1 VRNPTTAIWSAVA
14 VLAAGGLSWLL
25 LDWLGAFA
33 FWNAIEIGL
42 VYGFVGLG
50 VFLSFRVLNFP
61 DLTVDGSFPL
71 GAMVV
76 AALLIGGDPFWG
88 NPWIATLVAFVAGCL
103 AGLVTAALNVVF
115 KILHL
120 LASILTMYA
129 LYSINLRVGDGRP
142 NLSVRNL
149 DSVVD
154 VMDGVGLPSNYVEPT
169 LLLVLLV
176 IAIGLLTWFLT
187 TDFGLGMR
195 ATGINP
201 KMARAQGIPTG
212 RNIYAGMAL
221 SNGLVAV
228 GGGLFAQT
236 AGFADATSGTGT
248 IVFGLAAVI
257 IGETLLPFRGIW
269 ILLAGCVFGSVIYRL
284 ARQSALEWDGIC
296 VGNSCFEVLASD
308 LNIITAAIVVLALVL
323 PQLRS
328 WSRSR

>member
-1 VRNPTTAIWSAVA
+1 MS
-14 VLAAGGLSWLL
+14 
-25 LDWLGAFA
+25 AFA

-154 VMDGVGLPSNYVEPT
+154 VMEPLGLPSNYVEPT
-169 LLLVLLV
+169 LMLILLAVTV
-176 IAIGLLTWFLT
+176 VGLTWFLT

-201 KMARAQGIPTG
+201 KMSRAQGISTG

-221 SNGLVAV
+221 SNGLVAI
-228 GGGLFAQT
+228 GGGLYAQT

-257 IGETLLPFRGIW
+257 IGETIFRVRGIW
-269 ILLAGCVFGSVIYRL
+269 IALVGCIVGSVIYRL
-284 ARQSALEWDGIC
+284 ARQAALEWDGIC
-296 VGNSCFEVLASD
+296 IGDSCFEVLASD
-308 LNIITAAIVVLALVL
+308 LNLITAAIVVLALVL
-323 PQLRS
+323 PQIRS
-328 WSRSR
+328 WRRAR